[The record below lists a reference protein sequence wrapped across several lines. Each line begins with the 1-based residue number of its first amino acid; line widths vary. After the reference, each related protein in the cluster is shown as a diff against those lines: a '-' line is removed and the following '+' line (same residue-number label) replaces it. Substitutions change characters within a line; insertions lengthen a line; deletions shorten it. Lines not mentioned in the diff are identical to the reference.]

1 MIPRFYVSAA
11 QENWIIQLPLAE
23 SSKQPTI
30 SNERH
35 MTQLKLEVG
44 QASPSAVSNSGA
56 HYSIFVSCN
65 KCAGEHETGISIT
78 IENGPVGKHSLGGFY
93 SGKPLPKSLAT
104 LSNQS
109 FPCPLT
115 GRQFIQKDTKQIFLV
130 PIKGRPT
137 SENDPRRNRKSAGMS

>member
-1 MIPRFYVSAA
+1 MISRFDTTRESDDPPSF
-11 QENWIIQLPLAE
+11 WRIIKATDDQ
-23 SSKQPTI
+23 
-30 SNERH
+30 NEGH

-44 QASPSAVSNSGA
+44 QALSSTVSNSA
-56 HYSIFVSCN
+56 AQYSIFVSCN

-78 IENGPVGKHSLGGFY
+78 LEDGPVEKHTLAGFY
-93 SGKPLPKSLAT
+93 SGKNLPKTLAT

-130 PIKGRPT
+130 PIKSRPT
-137 SENDPRRNRKSAGMS
+137 TENDSRKNRKAHG